1 MSETIRI
8 LMIDDHPMI
17 IEGYQNTLQYT
28 KKQSQILDIDI
39 ANNCD
44 EAVSFMDKSIKTNRP
59 YQVLFVDISLPPS
72 KDGLMNSG
80 EDLAI
85 YARKVLP
92 KARVIILTMFDE
104 SYRIHNIIKTIN
116 PEGFLI
122 KSDLTSSEL
131 ASAFQ
136 AVLHNPPFYSGTVNS
151 HLRKTNESDIIIDD
165 KNRKI
170 LYLLSQGAKNKSLAA
185 HLDISLSA
193 IEKRKKQLKEIF
205 LIDDGQ
211 DETLINEARKKGFIL

>member
-1 MSETIRI
+1 MIEKLRI

-17 IEGYQNTLQYT
+17 IEGYQNTLLFT
-28 KKQSQILDIDI
+28 KKQNQELHIDI

-44 EAVSFMDKSIKTNRP
+44 QAIKLIDKAVENNFHYN
-59 YQVLFVDISLPPS
+59 VLFVDISLPPS
-72 KDGLMNSG
+72 TDGLMTSG
-80 EDLAI
+80 EDIAV
-85 YARKVLP
+85 YVRKVLP
-92 KARVIILTMFDE
+92 EAKIIILTMFNE
-104 SYRIHNIIKTIN
+104 SFRIHNIIKTIS

-136 AVLHNPPFYSGTVNS
+136 AVLNNPPFYSGTVNS
-151 HLRKTNESDIIIDD
+151 IMRKMSNSDVVIDE

-170 LYLLSQGAKNKSLAA
+170 LHLLSQGIKTKNLVS

-193 IEKRKKQLKEIF
+193 IEKRKKQLREIF
-205 LIDDGQ
+205 DVQDGE
-211 DETLINEARKKGFIL
+211 DETLLNEARKKGFV

>member
-1 MSETIRI
+1 MIEKLKI

-17 IEGYQNTLQYT
+17 IEGYQNTLLFT
-28 KKQSQILDIDI
+28 KKENQELEIDI

-44 EAVSFMDKSIKTNRP
+44 EAIMYMDQAVEKSSP
-59 YQVLFVDISLPPS
+59 YNVLFVDISIPPS
-72 KDGLMNSG
+72 KDGIMSSG
-80 EDLAI
+80 EDLAE

-92 KARVIILTMFDE
+92 KAKIIILTMFNE
-104 SYRIHNIIKTIN
+104 SFRIHNIIKTID

-136 AVLHNPPFYSGTVNS
+136 AVIYNPPFYSGTVNN
-151 HLRKTNESDIIIDD
+151 HIRKSIVSDIVIDD

-170 LYLLSQGAKNKSLAA
+170 LHLLSQGVKTKNLAS

-193 IEKRKKQLKEIF
+193 VEKRKRQLRDIF
-205 LIDDGQ
+205 DVQDGQ
-211 DETLINEARKKGFIL
+211 DETLLNEARKKGFV

>member
-1 MSETIRI
+1 
-8 LMIDDHPMI
+8 MIDDHPMI
-17 IEGYQNTLQYT
+17 IEGYQNTLLFT
-28 KKQSQILDIDI
+28 KKETQELVIDI

-44 EAVSFMDKSIKTNRP
+44 EAIAFMDKSVENGNP

-72 KDGLMNSG
+72 TDGLMTSG
-80 EDLAI
+80 EDLAL

-92 KARVIILTMFDE
+92 KSKIIILTMFNE
-104 SYRIHNIIKTIN
+104 SFRIHNIIKTID

-136 AVLHNPPFYSGTVNS
+136 AVLNNPPFYSGTVNS
-151 HLRKTNESDIIIDD
+151 FIRKAITSDIVIDE

-170 LYLLSQGAKNKSLAA
+170 LHLLSQGVKTKNLAL

-193 IEKRKKQLKEIF
+193 VEKRKKQLREIF
-205 LIDDGQ
+205 EVRDGQ
-211 DETLINEARKKGFIL
+211 DETLVNAAKNKGFA